1 MATKRKV
8 LRKAEFNPRIKR
20 YLLIYGILFSIIT
33 IVGIVLLP
41 IYLIIAPIL
50 INKYFDRL
58 SAELTTRALR
68 FEKGVLF
75 HVERTIPLDKI
86 QDLTFKEG
94 PLLKYFGLSILK
106 VETAGGSGQGQADL
120 TLIGIKDAS
129 DFRSQ
134 VLEQRDKV
142 TDNKYSS
149 STNETGESTL
159 AILKEIRDSLKSIDQ
174 KIDSN

>member
-1 MATKRKV
+1 MATKTQI
-8 LRKAEFNPRIKR
+8 LQKAVFNPRIKK
-20 YLLIYGILFSIIT
+20 YLLIYGVLFSIIT
-33 IVGIVLLP
+33 IVGILLLP
-41 IYLIIAPIL
+41 IYLVVAPIL
-50 INKYFDRL
+50 INKYFNRL

-68 FEKGVLF
+68 FEKGVIF

-120 TLIGIKDAS
+120 TLIGIRDAS
-129 DFRSQ
+129 EFRSQ

-149 STNETGESTL
+149 STRETDESTL
-159 AILKEIRDSLKSIDQ
+159 AVLKEIRDSLQSIDQ
-174 KIDSN
+174 KIDAK

>member
-1 MATKRKV
+1 MATKTKV

-41 IYLIIAPIL
+41 LYLIIAPIL

-58 SAELTTRALR
+58 RAELTTRALR

-134 VLEQRDKV
+134 VLEQRDMV

-149 STNETGESTL
+149 STSETGESTL

>member
-1 MATKRKV
+1 MCYS
-8 LRKAEFNPRIKR
+8 F
-20 YLLIYGILFSIIT
+20 YF
-33 IVGIVLLP
+33 
-41 IYLIIAPIL
+41 IIAPIL

-58 SAELTTRALR
+58 SAELTSRALR

-120 TLIGIKDAS
+120 TLVGIRNAS

-142 TDNKYSS
+142 TDNKFSS
-149 STNETGESTL
+149 ASTETDESTL
-159 AILKEIRDSLKSIDQ
+159 AVLKEIRDSLQSIDQ
-174 KIDSN
+174 KMNSR

>member
-1 MATKRKV
+1 M
-8 LRKAEFNPRIKR
+8 
-20 YLLIYGILFSIIT
+20 S
-33 IVGIVLLP
+33 
-41 IYLIIAPIL
+41 
-50 INKYFDRL
+50 
-58 SAELTTRALR
+58 SELTTRALR

-106 VETAGGSGQGQADL
+106 VETAGGSGHGQADL
-120 TLIGIKDAS
+120 TLIGIRDAS

-142 TDNKYSS
+142 TDNKYST
-149 STNETGESTL
+149 STSENDESTL
-159 AILKEIRDSLKSIDQ
+159 AVLKEIRDSLQSIDQ
-174 KIDSN
+174 KMDSK

>member
-1 MATKRKV
+1 MASKTKV
-8 LRKAEFNPRIKR
+8 LQKAEFNPKIKK
-20 YLLIYGILFSIIT
+20 YLLIYGVLISIVT
-33 IVGIVLLP
+33 IVGIPLLP
-41 IYLIIAPIL
+41 IYLVVAPIL

-120 TLIGIKDAS
+120 TLIGIRDAS
-129 DFRSQ
+129 DFRSR
-134 VLEQRDKV
+134 VLEQRDNV

-149 STNETGESTL
+149 SSSETEESTL
-159 AILKEIRDSLKSIDQ
+159 AVLKEIRDSLKSIDQ
-174 KIDSN
+174 KMNSK

>member
-1 MATKRKV
+1 MAQSKT
-8 LRKAEFNPRIKR
+8 LQKAEFNTRIKR
-20 YLLIYGILFSIIT
+20 YLLIYGAIITTLT

-41 IYLIIAPIL
+41 IYFLVAPYF
-50 INKYFDRL
+50 INKYFDNL

-68 FEKGVLF
+68 FEKGIIF

-129 DFRSQ
+129 DFRKK
-134 VLEQRDKV
+134 VLEQRDNV

-149 STNETGESTL
+149 SGSNNGESTL
-159 AILKEIRDSLKSIDQ
+159 AVLKEIRDSLKSIDR
-174 KIDSN
+174 KIDSRQ